1 MFWLASGIRVS
12 VRSKMIEFDKGDVVV
27 KIGMLT
33 RWIVWDIEPPM
44 GNLGSAYMRCFL
56 RDTSVQVG
64 GHYDNDDF
72 GSIGIEKLEYM
83 KVLKDRYVKVGRWDM
98 DNNREVDD
106 E

>member
-1 MFWLASGIRVS
+1 
-12 VRSKMIEFDKGDVVV
+12 MIEFDKGDVVV

-44 GNLGSAYMRCFL
+44 GNLDSAYTRCFL

-64 GHYDNDDF
+64 GYYDNDDF
-72 GSIGIEKLEYM
+72 ESIGIEKLEYM

-98 DNNREVDD
+98 DGNKEVDD
-106 E
+106 V